1 MPSNIAESFER
12 ESIRKFV
19 NSLSHAKGLCDELR
33 TQIYIG
39 MAIGYIDRET
49 ERAWIQESIE
59 ISAMLAGLIKTKR
72 AHIAGE

>member
-1 MPSNIAESFER
+1 
-12 ESIRKFV
+12 
-19 NSLSHAKGLCDELR
+19 
-33 TQIYIG
+33 

>member
-1 MPSNIAESFER
+1 MNF
-12 ESIRKFV
+12 
-19 NSLSHAKGLCDELR
+19 LSYAKGSCGELR

-39 MAIGYIDRET
+39 MEIGYIDRET

-59 ISAMLAGLIKTKR
+59 ISAMLAGLIKTKS